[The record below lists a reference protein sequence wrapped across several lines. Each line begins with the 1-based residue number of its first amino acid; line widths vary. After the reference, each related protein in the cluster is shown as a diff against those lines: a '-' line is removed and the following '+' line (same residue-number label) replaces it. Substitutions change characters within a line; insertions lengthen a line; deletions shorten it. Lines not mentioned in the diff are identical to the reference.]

1 MASTSITTIGGVMV
15 VTQVIPKDD
24 GSIQLQNA
32 GISTTPAPPPVK
44 KTTPIPVK
52 MDDMTVAFMRGQPH
66 ALGVVQIMIGL
77 LCILFG
83 LTAVY
88 SWAMIAYS
96 PFALGAAFV
105 VSGSVALAAG
115 RRTSISLVWGS
126 LVSNVISVLIGLAG
140 VAYTCWLLAE
150 CPPSY
155 RFCDRQSFIEFKDVE
170 DLRRRCSQN
179 FYTLDVSLSLSL
191 VLRAGLS
198 VHLRSGLGVFPE
210 DRSRLFLVCI
220 SCFIFPVSGGSLRAP
235 RPLPGSPR
243 PADLRH
249 HRRLCFLWESHPAPH
264 TIFSQRGV

>member
-32 GISTTPAPPPVK
+32 SSSTAPAPPPVK

-52 MDDMTVAFMRGQPH
+52 MDNITVAFMRGQPH

-77 LCILFG
+77 LCILFS
-83 LTAVY
+83 LTAIS

-105 VSGSVALAAG
+105 VSGSVAVAAG

-150 CPPSY
+150 CPPSD

-170 DLRRRCSQN
+170 GLRRKCSQN
-179 FYTLDVSLSLSL
+179 VYMLNV
-191 VLRAGLS
+191 VLYGL
-198 VHLRSGLGVFPE
+198 LG
-210 DRSRLFLVCI
+210 LFLVLLVLQTCVTI
-220 SCFIFPVSGGSLRAP
+220 VVCVFSGKAIRLRTPSSLSAESDDR
-235 RPLPGSPR
+235 RGLLPPYSP
-243 PADLRH
+243 
-249 HRRLCFLWESHPAPH
+249 
-264 TIFSQRGV
+264 